1 MEGRGSAP
9 YFDPDFDFLVER
21 INPRVCIDNE
31 ACEDCTL
38 VKVDSANR
46 NGILLEMV
54 QLLTDLDLVIS
65 KSYISSDGGWL
76 MDVFHVGDRLGN
88 KLTDPDLIRY
98 IQQSLVSGQK
108 GARSADEVTTC
119 LGKLVGPG
127 QLASE
132 HAAVE
137 ITATDRPGLLSE
149 IAAVLAELHC
159 HVACAQAW
167 THNSCAAVI
176 LYVIDEPT
184 RRPIADADRL
194 AHVEQQV
201 DSVVGAHHEPGERR
215 RVKVSGPMPG
225 RVHMERRL
233 HQLMYEEG
241 DYETGPPPPPANGDQ
256 FADANL
262 EARRDNVLFLWSPS
276 SSSSTVMRTRA
287 SIDSWKERGYTVVN
301 IQSRDRPK
309 LLFDTVCTLTDMKYV
324 VYHAAVGSRGPLAVQ
339 EYYVRRMDGCT
350 LDTESERQKVSRCLV
365 AAVERR
371 ACHGLRLDISTRD
384 RRGLLSDITRVLR
397 ENGLSLTMAECTTRG
412 ERAVGTFYVT
422 DASGGGN
429 VDPKS
434 MEAVREELGESV
446 TRVVRAGGWG
456 CAKSNCSTSG
466 STTLSP
472 SLSTSSS
479 VDGDRS
485 RIMTS
490 LGSSLGSLLWSHIER
505 LSSNFGSIRS

>member
-1 MEGRGSAP
+1 MEGRGSGL

-31 ACEDCTL
+31 TCEDCTL

-54 QLLTDLDLVIS
+54 QLLTDLDLVIF

-88 KLTDPDLIRY
+88 KLTDPDLIRD
-98 IQQSLVSGQK
+98 IQQSPVSEQK
-108 GARSADEVTTC
+108 GARSEDEVTTC

-127 QLASE
+127 HLASE
-132 HAAVE
+132 HADVE

-184 RRPIADADRL
+184 RRPITDADRL
-194 AHVEQQV
+194 AHVEQQI
-201 DSVVGAHHEPGERR
+201 DSVVVAHHEPGERR
-215 RVKVSGPMPG
+215 RVKVSGPMPS
-225 RVHMERRL
+225 RVNMERRL
-233 HQLMYEEG
+233 HQLVYEDG
-241 DYETGPPPPPANGDQ
+241 DYETGPPPPPATGDQ

-262 EARRDNVLFLWSPS
+262 EARTDNVRFLWNPS
-276 SSSSTVMRTRA
+276 SSSSTEIRTRA
-287 SIDSWKERGYTVVN
+287 SIDSWKERRYSVVN
-301 IQSRDRPK
+301 IQTRDRPK

-324 VYHAAVGSRGPLAVQ
+324 VYHAAVGSRGPVAV
-339 EYYVRRMDGCT
+339 EVRRMDGCT
-350 LDTESERQKVSRCLV
+350 LDAESERQKVSRCLV

-397 ENGLSLTMAECTTRG
+397 ENGLSLTRAECATRG
-412 ERAVGTFYVT
+412 ERAVGTFLVT

-429 VDPKS
+429 VHPKR
-434 MEAVREELGESV
+434 MEAVREELGESI
-446 TRVVRAGGWG
+446 TLVVRAGGMG
-456 CAKSNCSTSG
+456 LRQKK
-466 STTLSP
+466 
-472 SLSTSSS
+472 
-479 VDGDRS
+479 
-485 RIMTS
+485 
-490 LGSSLGSLLWSHIER
+490 
-505 LSSNFGSIRS
+505 